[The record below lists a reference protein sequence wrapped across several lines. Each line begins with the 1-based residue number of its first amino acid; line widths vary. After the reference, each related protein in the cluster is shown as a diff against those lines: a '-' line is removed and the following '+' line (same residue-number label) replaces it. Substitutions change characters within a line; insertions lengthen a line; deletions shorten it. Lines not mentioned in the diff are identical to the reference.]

1 MDLIPV
7 ARIVAIFGLV
17 LLVVAGL
24 LFLASKF
31 NINLGEL
38 PGDILIKRGNF
49 TCAVPL
55 VSSLLI
61 SIVLTIL
68 INIVLAVLKIK
79 K

>member
-1 MDLIPV
+1 MDLMPV

-17 LLVVAGL
+17 LLVIAGM

-31 NINLGEL
+31 NLPLGKL
-38 PGDILIKRGNF
+38 PGDIVIKRGSF

-55 VSSLLI
+55 VSSLII

-68 INIVLAVLKIK
+68 LNIVLAVLKIK